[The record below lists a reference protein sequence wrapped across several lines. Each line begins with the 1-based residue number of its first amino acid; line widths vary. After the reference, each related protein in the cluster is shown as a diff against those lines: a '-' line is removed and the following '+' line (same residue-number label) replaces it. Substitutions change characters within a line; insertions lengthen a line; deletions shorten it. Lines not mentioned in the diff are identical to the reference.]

1 MLPTRRG
8 WLLLLGAVLILGLIL
23 IRSIQPFLAVTAPE
37 PGGVMVAEGWM
48 DDYAMQ
54 AAVDKFEHGHFD
66 KFYVTGIPLERGAP
80 LAEYKTYAELGAAV
94 AVKMGLSTNVVEAVP
109 APDVR
114 KDRTY
119 ASAVALKEWLGAH
132 GTHVSS
138 LTVVSQGAHARRTR
152 LLYQKAFGPATRV
165 GIIAIPNREYDPERW
180 WISSA
185 GVREVIDES
194 VAYLYARLFFRP
206 SGQ

>member
-1 MLPTRRG
+1 MLG
-8 WLLLLGAVLILGLIL
+8 VLLLVGLVLVH
-23 IRSIQPFLAVTAPE
+23 SIQPFLAVTAPE
-37 PGGVMVAEGWM
+37 SGGVMVAEGWM

-54 AAVDKFEHGHFD
+54 AAVDKFQQGHFD
-66 KFYVTGIPLERGAP
+66 KFYVTGIPLEEGAP
-80 LAEYKTYAELGAAV
+80 LAQYKTYAELGAAV
-94 AVKMGLSTNVVEAVP
+94 AVKMGLSTNVVQAVP
-109 APDVR
+109 APDVC

-119 ASAVALKEWLGAH
+119 ASAVALKEWLNGH
-132 GTHVSS
+132 GTNVSS

-152 LLYQKAFGPATRV
+152 LLYEKAFGSDV
-165 GIIAIPNREYDPERW
+165 KIGIISIPNREYDPNRW
-180 WISSA
+180 WIKSA